1 MNNRRSIRYAE
12 LRSSVSVEK
21 STQSDPLQLSAS
33 VGSSLSN
40 SSTLLLRYEM
50 LEGRRHLVVP
60 AVMLVGDSVIW
71 PANAPSK
78 EYVPMDCLERSHL
91 VAFNGRPIVPRHP
104 QRDGEFVSANDPEM
118 FTSERTGVVF
128 FTRLNGKNLGCE
140 MWFDVD
146 KSLSLGGD
154 ADLAIKKLE
163 SGETINISTGVYFE
177 AEEVEREINGET
189 VGAVWIEIWPDHLA
203 TLPNTD
209 GACDLSMGCGTPRVA
224 AGKETEEGSI
234 EQNND
239 TSKDDNVNNSKELY
253 MDNSQKKNEQK
264 DNRSL
269 LSRLLETFSQP
280 FRASLVF
287 DDGDSDEDLRS
298 MIRKAMREID
308 KSFDCILPVYPE
320 NQAFIY
326 MTYTIAGGDYS
337 GTIKYFRRT
346 YELASDGKSVTIN
359 DDAVEVKMKEV
370 WETVSGE
377 ETEETDEEI
386 IVSEK
391 NNKKDGTCS
400 CGNRQNQQ
408 QELNQNVDSEPV
420 AAVSS
425 SPVITEEMALEA
437 LPGLKAIVTEYR
449 TMQASRR
456 DALVTQLLSVQTVYD
471 EKALWEKDLKQLE
484 EIAALIGQKVTTPD
498 PVDYSLRGNSL
509 PEQKDKDK
517 DKTLSNQM
525 RKLPDPWGLNK
536 ESNKAN

>member
-1 MNNRRSIRYAE
+1 MRSIRYAE
-12 LRSSVSVEK
+12 LKSSVSARRVE
-21 STQSDPLQLSAS
+21 SGALSAS
-33 VGSSLSN
+33 VSASSLST
-40 SSTLLLRYEM
+40 SPALLLRYET

-146 KSLSLGGD
+146 KSNALGGD
-154 ADLAIKKLE
+154 AELAIKKLE

-224 AGKETEEGSI
+224 AGNQHNQKSDLLDVSLD
-234 EQNND
+234 NN
-239 TSKDDNVNNSKELY
+239 KELA
-253 MDNSQKKNEQK
+253 MDALGKNENEDKNNNNK

-298 MIRKAMREID
+298 MLRKAMREID

-320 NQAFIY
+320 NQAFVY

-370 WETVSGE
+370 WETVSTGEAIE
-377 ETEETDEEI
+377 ETNEEI

-408 QELNQNVDSEPV
+408 QGLNQNVDSEPV

-449 TMQASRR
+449 TMQASRK

-471 EKALWEKDLKQLE
+471 EKALREKDIKQLE
-484 EIAALIGQKVTTPD
+484 EISALVGQKVTTPD

-509 PEQKDKDK
+509 PEQKEKDK
-517 DKTLSNQM
+517 EKTLSNQM

-536 ESNKAN
+536 EANKAN

>member
-1 MNNRRSIRYAE
+1 MRSIRYAE
-12 LRSSVSVEK
+12 LKSSVSARRAEPESLSESVSVS
-21 STQSDPLQLSAS
+21 ST
-33 VGSSLSN
+33 SSLS
-40 SSTLLLRYEM
+40 SSNALLLRYET
-50 LEGRRHLVVP
+50 LEGRKHLVVP

-78 EYVPMDCLERSHL
+78 EYVSMDCLERSHL

-128 FTRLNGKNLGCE
+128 FTRLNGKNLGCD
-140 MWFDVD
+140 MWLDVE

-154 ADLAIKKLE
+154 AELAIKKLE

-224 AGKETEEGSI
+224 AGKEIEEGSI

-239 TSKDDNVNNSKELY
+239 TSKDDNVNDNKELS
-253 MDNSQKKNEQK
+253 MGNSQEKNEQK

-298 MIRKAMREID
+298 MLRKAMRELD

-326 MTYTIAGGDYS
+326 MTYILLGGDYS
-337 GTIKYFRRT
+337 SQVKYFRRT

-359 DDAVEVKMKEV
+359 DDAIEVRLKEV

-377 ETEETDEEI
+377 EIEEPNEEI
-386 IVSEK
+386 IVS
-391 NNKKDGTCS
+391 NKKDSPCTCGN
-400 CGNRQNQQ
+400 GNRQNEQKVVA
-408 QELNQNVDSEPV
+408 QEPEPV
-420 AAVSS
+420 STVLASP
-425 SPVITEEMALEA
+425 PVITEEMALEA

-449 TMQASRR
+449 TMQASRK
-456 DALVTQLLSVQTVYD
+456 DALVTQLLTVQNVYN
-471 EKALWEKDLKQLE
+471 EEALREKDVKQLE
-484 EIAALIGQKVTTPD
+484 EIAALVGQKVATPD
-498 PVDYSLRGNSL
+498 PIDYSLRGNSL
-509 PEQKDKDK
+509 PDLPKEKA
-517 DKTLSNQM
+517 LSNQM

-536 ESNKAN
+536 EANKAN